1 MRVAHFTDTYL
12 PRRDGVVTSVLSLD
26 RALRA
31 AGHDCMVVV
40 PRHPA
45 VVADAGQRL
54 LMLRSVPSGVAG
66 LRLVPWPRDRHV
78 ERVAAWSPDVVHVH
92 TPGPAG
98 LLGVLAARRLG
109 VPLVHTYHTDLD
121 AYLDAYR
128 VPTRALRLLLAVYRR
143 RLGDARPV
151 AARGRAEML
160 REVVRLVLGDAHA
173 VVVPTPAILD
183 RVTLPVPPERV
194 HVVPTGVASSTVP
207 TGAVEEFRRRYRIGP
222 GERVV
227 LAVGRVNAE
236 KSVDL
241 LLAAFARVLASQPR
255 ARLVLVGE
263 VYDEAALD
271 RAVTAAGVRRRVVV
285 TGQLPPE
292 GVAAAYVVTQRTAG
306 VLAFPSRTDTQGL
319 VLQEAAHAGVPAVM
333 TDEDLCAQ
341 GPLAGAALCV
351 PPTAAGFASGVDAL
365 LANSVLARS
374 LAHRA
379 RLAVAGHTPTAYGA
393 AMLGLYTQ
401 VTESTGASPR
411 DPVRRR
417 GAAAGT

>member
-1 MRVAHFTDTYL
+1 
-12 PRRDGVVTSVLSLD
+12 
-26 RALRA
+26 
-31 AGHDCMVVV
+31 
-40 PRHPA
+40 
-45 VVADAGQRL
+45 
-54 LMLRSVPSGVAG
+54 
-66 LRLVPWPRDRHV
+66 
-78 ERVAAWSPDVVHVH
+78 
-92 TPGPAG
+92 
-98 LLGVLAARRLG
+98 
-109 VPLVHTYHTDLD
+109 
-121 AYLDAYR
+121 
-128 VPTRALRLLLAVYRR
+128 
-143 RLGDARPV
+143 
-151 AARGRAEML
+151 
-160 REVVRLVLGDAHA
+160 
-173 VVVPTPAILD
+173 
-183 RVTLPVPPERV
+183 
-194 HVVPTGVASSTVP
+194 
-207 TGAVEEFRRRYRIGP
+207 
-222 GERVV
+222 
-227 LAVGRVNAE
+227 VNAE

-411 DPVRRR
+411 DAVRRR